1 MKTVKK
7 IGIALL
13 SFIIILTV
21 VIFLYLLKDK
31 SDKYEFEAYDESQ
44 IPQFTEAKIPF
55 KHSFDAENSLP
66 MVGSAMIDIDGDG
79 IDELFIGGG
88 NWQSDALLK
97 YKNGKFEDISKEV
110 GLEKTLNRSTF
121 GVAIVDMTNDSL
133 PDMLVAR
140 EGSVFLY
147 ENFKGRFAP
156 PKDLNLTFN
165 EKSEPVAITVADL
178 NNDGNVDLF
187 VSTYLKKNLME
198 GQTIF
203 NKVGYGSTSKL
214 FLNNGDNS
222 FKDITSEAGLD
233 YTHNTFTAVFVDFN
247 NDNFA
252 DLVVAH
258 DTGEPRIYKNLS
270 KKIGDPIKFEKVKLP
285 FSGLFSYP
293 MGIAVGDYDNNG
305 LQDVFFSNVGKSLPA
320 FMLRGDLEKNQTLVT
335 DWILLANQGDFRFE
349 SKSEA
354 AKVANYE
361 FSWGAIFEDFNLD
374 GLQDLVVSENY
385 VDLPNSKV
393 MPLPSRFLMQ
403 LPNHTFVNIESKNNT
418 QNPYNGI
425 SPLIS
430 DFNNDGYPDLIHI
443 NLGQEPKAFISKVTN
458 QNYYLKIKL
467 PETPAFLN
475 ATITIEKADGTKI
488 SLQKVSGEGLV
499 SDQSHTMFIG
509 LGNNKNIKSS
519 TLKLTNGTTKNLGL
533 LPVNITVNIR

>member
-1 MKTVKK
+1 
-7 IGIALL
+7 
-13 SFIIILTV
+13 
-21 VIFLYLLKDK
+21 
-31 SDKYEFEAYDESQ
+31 
-44 IPQFTEAKIPF
+44 
-55 KHSFDAENSLP
+55 
-66 MVGSAMIDIDGDG
+66 
-79 IDELFIGGG
+79 
-88 NWQSDALLK
+88 
-97 YKNGKFEDISKEV
+97 
-110 GLEKTLNRSTF
+110 
-121 GVAIVDMTNDSL
+121 
-133 PDMLVAR
+133 
-140 EGSVFLY
+140 
-147 ENFKGRFAP
+147 
-156 PKDLNLTFN
+156 
-165 EKSEPVAITVADL
+165 
-178 NNDGNVDLF
+178 
-187 VSTYLKKNLME
+187 
-198 GQTIF
+198 
-203 NKVGYGSTSKL
+203 
-214 FLNNGDNS
+214 
-222 FKDITSEAGLD
+222 
-233 YTHNTFTAVFVDFN
+233 
-247 NDNFA
+247 
-252 DLVVAH
+252 
-258 DTGEPRIYKNLS
+258 
-270 KKIGDPIKFEKVKLP
+270 
-285 FSGLFSYP
+285 
-293 MGIAVGDYDNNG
+293 
-305 LQDVFFSNVGKSLPA
+305 
-320 FMLRGDLEKNQTLVT
+320 MLRGDLEKNQTLVT

-349 SKSEA
+349 SKAEA

-533 LPVNITVNIR
+533 LPVNTTVNIR

>member
-21 VIFLYLLKDK
+21 VIFLYLLNDK
-31 SDKYEFEAYDESQ
+31 SDKYEFEAYDKSQ

-66 MVGSAMIDIDGDG
+66 MAGSAMIDIDGDG

-88 NWQSDALLK
+88 SWQSDALLK

-147 ENFKGRFAP
+147 ENLKGRFAP

-222 FKDITSEAGLD
+222 FKDITSEVGLD

-305 LQDVFFSNVGKSLPA
+305 FQDVFFSNVGKSLPA

-349 SKSEA
+349 SKAEA

-533 LPVNITVNIR
+533 LPVNTTVNIR